1 MTLRRFSSRTHRLDQ
16 SFLAEQLKGAL
27 SYRRIAGYFTS
38 SLFEVAHEWLES
50 IPDVKI
56 VCNVDIHP
64 DDLKVAQL
72 REAKMLGRW
81 NANAIE
87 AEALLN
93 RDRYRRL
100 DAFLQQHGQA
110 IRVAPDSVCG
120 FVHGKAGVIE
130 RADGRKI
137 GFIGSMNETRSG
149 WQHHYEILWEDDSP
163 EGIAWIE
170 AEFDYLWNAAK
181 PLPEAVCKEVRRRSR
196 RHEIRLDDVVDVDSI
211 APAALIESPL
221 YREGMSLQPWQQG
234 FVTECLKHYRDYGF
248 VRLLLADEV
257 GLGKTLS
264 LATAA
269 LTLCL
274 LNEKEKRRRKPM
286 IIFAPATLCE
296 QWQTELL
303 DKLGIPTAR
312 WQTTKKVWLDSNE
325 RSLSPAGAEHI
336 AACPLRI
343 GIAST
348 GLMMRDS
355 NEKQHL
361 LDLSYGLVILD
372 EAHKARSHQG
382 FGKNAGEPNEL
393 LSFFTAI
400 AARADHVLLGTAT
413 PIQTTPEDLW
423 DLMRILHQGKGN
435 FVLGNDYARWHKP
448 DEVLPILSGEQEVTD
463 LANAWELLRS
473 PLPPVNSPADNPVR
487 RNHSPPRI

>member
-16 SFLAEQLKGAL
+16 SFLAEQLKGAK

-38 SLFEVAHEWLES
+38 SLFEVAHEWLEQ

-130 RADGRKI
+130 RADGRKV

-163 EGIAWIE
+163 EGVAWIE

-196 RHEIRLDDVVDVDSI
+196 RHEIRLDDVVDDDAI

-221 YREGMSLQPWQQG
+221 YREGFSLQPWQQG
-234 FVTECLKHYRDYGF
+234 FVTESLKHYRDYGF

-257 GLGKTLS
+257 GLCQTALKSFQNFPGKIV
-264 LATAA
+264 
-269 LTLCL
+269 
-274 LNEKEKRRRKPM
+274 EK
-286 IIFAPATLCE
+286 F
-296 QWQTELL
+296 
-303 DKLGIPTAR
+303 
-312 WQTTKKVWLDSNE
+312 
-325 RSLSPAGAEHI
+325 
-336 AACPLRI
+336 
-343 GIAST
+343 
-348 GLMMRDS
+348 
-355 NEKQHL
+355 
-361 LDLSYGLVILD
+361 
-372 EAHKARSHQG
+372 
-382 FGKNAGEPNEL
+382 
-393 LSFFTAI
+393 
-400 AARADHVLLGTAT
+400 
-413 PIQTTPEDLW
+413 
-423 DLMRILHQGKGN
+423 
-435 FVLGNDYARWHKP
+435 
-448 DEVLPILSGEQEVTD
+448 
-463 LANAWELLRS
+463 
-473 PLPPVNSPADNPVR
+473 PV
-487 RNHSPPRI
+487 

>member
-1 MTLRRFSSRTHRLDQ
+1 M
-16 SFLAEQLKGAL
+16 
-27 SYRRIAGYFTS
+27 
-38 SLFEVAHEWLES
+38 
-50 IPDVKI
+50 
-56 VCNVDIHP
+56 
-64 DDLKVAQL
+64 
-72 REAKMLGRW
+72 
-81 NANAIE
+81 
-87 AEALLN
+87 
-93 RDRYRRL
+93 
-100 DAFLQQHGQA
+100 
-110 IRVAPDSVCG
+110 
-120 FVHGKAGVIE
+120 
-130 RADGRKI
+130 
-137 GFIGSMNETRSG
+137 
-149 WQHHYEILWEDDSP
+149 
-163 EGIAWIE
+163 
-170 AEFDYLWNAAK
+170 
-181 PLPEAVCKEVRRRSR
+181 
-196 RHEIRLDDVVDVDSI
+196 
-211 APAALIESPL
+211 
-221 YREGMSLQPWQQG
+221 
-234 FVTECLKHYRDYGF
+234 TECLKHYRDYGF

-269 LTLCL
+269 LALCL
-274 LNEKEKRRRKPM
+274 LNEKEKRRRKPV

-312 WQTTKKVWLDSNE
+312 WQTTRKVWLDSNE
-325 RSLSPAGAEHI
+325 RAISPAGAEHI

-343 GIAST
+343 GIVST

-372 EAHKARSHQG
+372 EAHKARSRQG

-393 LSFFTAI
+393 LGFITAI

-423 DLMRILHQGKGN
+423 DLVRVLHQGKGN

-448 DEVLPILSGEQEVTD
+448 AEVLPILSGEQEVTD

-473 PLPPVNSPADNPVR
+473 PLPPVNSTADSRVR
-487 RNHSPPRI
+487 LLYSSIRQDLGLTSDGLLSVTAKIPGPNDPICCPSQQKTLHYRYGRGHLVEVEIVPTGAKP